1 MSPLTSVLQWVTVS
15 TGVLF
20 TAEAILSRRLFR
32 RLRRDH
38 RELWEQLGR
47 PRYIILPD
55 FRSPFWKYIWERG
68 YRNHGDAALRREA
81 ELSRRLG
88 YGLIIGFFATLI
100 LGLLDGFG

>member
-1 MSPLTSVLQWVTVS
+1 MSSYRSVLQWEVAL

-20 TAEAILSRRLFR
+20 AAEAILSLRLFR

-38 RELWEQLGR
+38 RELWEELGR
-47 PRYIILPD
+47 PRSIVLPD

-88 YGLIIGFFATLI
+88 YSLIIGFFLGVI
-100 LGLLDGFG
+100 LGFLDGFT